1 MKAVVCT
8 KYGAPDVLQVMD
20 VEKPVPKD
28 NEVLIRVYAVVATP
42 SDCAFRKGEPVVVR
56 VFTGLSKPKQPIPGD
71 LLAGEIE
78 AVGERV
84 TRFKKGDR
92 VLGSTGTAFA
102 AHAEYSCV
110 PEDGGLAIMPANMTF
125 DDAAAI
131 CDGGMTALPFIEEK
145 AHAGSGM
152 SILINGASGSLGTFA
167 VQLAKGFGASV
178 TGVCSTANLEL
189 VRSLGADRVIDYT
202 QEDFTTSGGTYDV
215 VFDAVAK
222 SSFSRC
228 AGLLNPGGLYL
239 TTFPTPAVLLRMLWT
254 SVRGGKRAMFVATG
268 MRTTAEKQRDLH
280 RLNELYEAGKI
291 KAVIDRRYPPEQM
304 AEAHRYVEQGHKKG
318 SVVITFGDRE

>member
-1 MKAVVCT
+1 MKAIVCT
-8 KYGAPDVLQVMD
+8 KYGPPDVLQVME
-20 VEKPVPKD
+20 VSQPAPKPD
-28 NEVLIRVYAVVATP
+28 EVLIRVYAVVATP
-42 SDCAFRKGEPVVVR
+42 SDCAFRKGEPVVTR
-56 VFTGLSKPKQPIPGD
+56 LFTGLTRPKQPIPGD

-110 PEDGGLAIMPANMTF
+110 PEDGGLAVMPANMTF
-125 DDAAAI
+125 DEAAAI
-131 CDGGMTALPFIEEK
+131 CDGGLTALPFIEEK
-145 AHAGSGM
+145 AHVGAGM
-152 SILINGASGSLGTFA
+152 SILVNGASGSVGAFA
-167 VQLAKGFGASV
+167 VQLAKGSGASV

-189 VRSLGADRVIDYT
+189 VRSLGADKVIDYT
-202 QEDFTTSGGTYDV
+202 REDFTTSGETHDV

-228 AGLLNPGGLYL
+228 RGLLKPGGLYL
-239 TTFPTPAVLLRMLWT
+239 TTFPTPAVLLRMMWP
-254 SVRGGKRAMFVATG
+254 SVRGGKRATFMATG
-268 MRTTAEKQRDLH
+268 MRTAAEKQRDLH
-280 RLNELYEAGKI
+280 RLNELYEAGI
-291 KAVIDRRYPPEQM
+291 IQAVIDRRYPPEQM

-318 SVVITFGDRE
+318 SVVIALGDRA